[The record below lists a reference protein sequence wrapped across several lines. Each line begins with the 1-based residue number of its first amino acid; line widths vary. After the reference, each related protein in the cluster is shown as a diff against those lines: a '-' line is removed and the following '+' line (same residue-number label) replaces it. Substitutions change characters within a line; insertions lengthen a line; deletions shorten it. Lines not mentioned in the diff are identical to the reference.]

1 MTQIDKGGGCDYNDY
16 IHRGMEEKMVTIRV
30 GVREAKGNLSKLLK
44 KVKSGAHVVITDR
57 GSPVGKIVPVNRE
70 EQDLSER
77 LKDLEARG
85 ILGLESRRD
94 RQKAVKPVR
103 LDTYVDVQ
111 GMLQEDRDRR

>member
-1 MTQIDKGGGCDYNDY
+1 ML
-16 IHRGMEEKMVTIRV
+16 TIRV